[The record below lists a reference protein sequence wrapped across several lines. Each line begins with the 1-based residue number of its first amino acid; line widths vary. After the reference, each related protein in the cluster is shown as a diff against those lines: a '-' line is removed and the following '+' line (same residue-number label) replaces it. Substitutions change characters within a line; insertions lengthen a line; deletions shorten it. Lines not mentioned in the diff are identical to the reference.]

1 MSACKAPSSG
11 RFRALRARRVG
22 LHAGT
27 RRVARRRGQHER
39 SRHERFLPRPRRI
52 GLGRLPAT
60 PSDPHGEATDEGYA
74 NDIVSYEASR
84 GVTLA
89 LTQLGC
95 PGESTGTMISGDD
108 SCYRGVGSQLSAAV
122 TFLQSHQ
129 NEPGFVTIDL
139 GFNDF
144 HPCLIDAPLVQS
156 CVGENIEDLNTQ
168 LTYIVGVLKAAAG
181 PHVSFCRGWSRRP
194 LRRRRHPRTRR
205 RGLRQPK
212 QGSRRSTDATL
223 STIYASVGI
232 PTASVIA
239 TSTRRL
245 VTAFAWRASVT
256 CRATF
261 FKSVISP
268 GCAPESLDRTA
279 NLYPTCWVTPPD
291 RRFYQGQLTAPL
303 NPPISH
309 CRFNGPASEIFWTLA
324 LLALEPCTLVS

>member
-1 MSACKAPSSG
+1 MSKLCRPAVPRLLGAFVLCALVASACT
-11 RFRALRARRVG
+11 L
-22 LHAGT
+22 
-27 RRVARRRGQHER
+27 
-39 SRHERFLPRPRRI
+39 
-52 GLGRLPAT
+52 GLGASRAGADSTSALATSGFYLDLGASASVGYQPT

-181 PHVSFCRGWSRRP
+181 PHVSFVGVGHYDP
-194 LRRRRHPRTRR
+194 YVADAIH
-205 RGLRQPK
+205 GLA
-212 QGSRRSTDATL
+212 GEDFANRSKGVVGRLNATL

-232 PTASVIA
+232 PTASVSSYFNAPSRDHVRMAGVGDVSSDVLQVCDLTWMCAKSPYGPNLHPNVLGYSAIA
-239 TSTRRL
+239 
-245 VTAFAWRASVT
+245 AA
-256 CRATF
+256 
-261 FKSVISP
+261 I
-268 GCAPESLDRTA
+268 E
-279 NLYPTCWVTPPD
+279 
-291 RRFYQGQLTAPL
+291 GQLTAP
-303 NPPISH
+303 
-309 CRFNGPASEIFWTLA
+309 W
-324 LLALEPCTLVS
+324 